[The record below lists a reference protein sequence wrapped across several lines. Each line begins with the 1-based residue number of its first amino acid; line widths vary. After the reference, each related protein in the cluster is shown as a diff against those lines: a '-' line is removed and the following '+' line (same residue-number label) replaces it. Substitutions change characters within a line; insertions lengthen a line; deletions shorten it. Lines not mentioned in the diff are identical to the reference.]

1 MIEMRIFAHPMHG
14 EPNAKP
20 SRNIHALLVQRAPHQ
35 VEVFGQHAARL
46 RQEALVEITRLPT
59 GASMPLLTQKGQEM
73 LKRLDALWKLQS
85 NEYDDSE

>member
-1 MIEMRIFAHPMHG
+1 MLSPHEI
-14 EPNAKP
+14 
-20 SRNIHALLVQRAPHQ
+20 STLLLVQRAPHQ

-59 GASMPLLTQKGQEM
+59 GASMPLLTQKGQDM

-85 NEYDDSE
+85 NEYDESE